1 MKKALI
7 VGIDNYLNIS
17 DLTGCVND
25 AHDVANVLTRNA
37 DGTLNFDVKVM
48 TATSENNIVTKNEL
62 EEAIKELFSGND
74 EIALF
79 YFSGHGYTED
89 NNGYII
95 PSDTQLPGRNGIK
108 MDDIMQWCNRS
119 KVKNKILIFDCCH
132 AGALG
137 DDRYFSGNS
146 IIGEGVTI
154 LSACTKGQ
162 YALENAHHGVF
173 TQLFVDALNGSG
185 ANILGQI
192 TPGSVYAHI
201 DQSLGSWSQRPVFK
215 TNVEQ
220 FVCLR
225 QTYPSISYD
234 DLREITNI
242 FKNPSE
248 SFPLDPSYE
257 PDCEHAQSEHT
268 KIFRILQNMVH
279 VNLVVP
285 VGETHMYYAAM
296 NSKSCKLTALGVHYW
311 NLVKNNRI

>member
-7 VGIDNYLNIS
+7 VGIDNYQYTA
-17 DLTGCVND
+17 DLRGCVND
-25 AHDVANVLTRNA
+25 ANAVANVLVRNA
-37 DGTLNFDVKVM
+37 DGSLNFDIKIM
-48 TATSENNIVTKNEL
+48 TSTSENNLVSKYDL
-62 EEAIKELFSGND
+62 EESIQELFSGDD

-79 YFSGHGYTED
+79 YFSGHGYTEN

-108 MDDIMQWCNRS
+108 MDDIMQWCNMS
-119 KVKNKILIFDCCH
+119 KIKNKILIFDCCH
-132 AGALG
+132 AGAAG
-137 DDRYFSGNS
+137 DDKYFSGNS

-162 YALENAHHGVF
+162 YALEDNNHGVF
-173 TQLFVDALNGSG
+173 TQLLVDALSGSG

-201 DQSLGSWSQRPVFK
+201 DQSLGAWSQRPVFK

-225 QTYPSISYD
+225 QTYPSISSA
-234 DLREITNI
+234 DLRQIVDI
-242 FKNPSE
+242 FDKPSQE
-248 SFPLDPSYE
+248 YQLDPSYE
-257 PDCEHAQSEHT
+257 PDSECAEPEHT
-268 KIFRILQNMVH
+268 RIFAVLQNMVH

-285 VGETHMYYAAM
+285 VGEQHMYYAAM
-296 NSKSCKLTALGVHYW
+296 KGKKCKLTALGAHYW

>member
-7 VGIDNYLNIS
+7 VGIDNYKEVS

-25 AHDVANVLTRNA
+25 AHDVANVLARNS
-37 DGTLNFDVKVM
+37 DGSLNFDIKVM
-48 TATSENNIVTKNEL
+48 TSTSENNIVTKYEL
-62 EEAIKELFSGND
+62 EEAIQDLFSEDN

-79 YFSGHGYTED
+79 YFSGHGYTEN

-108 MDDIMQWCNRS
+108 MEDIMQWCNTS

-132 AGALG
+132 AGSAG
-137 DDRYFSGNS
+137 DDKYFSGNS

-162 YALENAHHGVF
+162 YALESEHHGVF
-173 TQLFVDALNGSG
+173 TQLLVDALNGSG

-201 DQSLGSWSQRPVFK
+201 DQSLGAWSQRPVFK

-225 QTYPSISYD
+225 QTTPSISSV
-234 DLREITNI
+234 DLRQIITI

-248 SFPLDPSYE
+248 EYPLNPSYE
-257 PDCEHAQSEHT
+257 PDSEFAEPEHT
-268 KIFRILQNMVH
+268 RIFGILQKMVH
-279 VNLVVP
+279 VNLVIP
-285 VGETHMYYAAM
+285 VNEAHMYYAAM
-296 NSKSCKLTALGVHYW
+296 NGKSCKLTAMGVHYW
-311 NLVKNNRI
+311 KLVKNNRI